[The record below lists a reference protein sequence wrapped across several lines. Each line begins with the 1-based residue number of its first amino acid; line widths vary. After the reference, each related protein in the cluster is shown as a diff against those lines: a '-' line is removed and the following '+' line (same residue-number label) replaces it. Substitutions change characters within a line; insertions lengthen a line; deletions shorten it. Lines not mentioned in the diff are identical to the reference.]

1 MNPLQY
7 ENSSS
12 LRAPSHFIAIS
23 MMQFRRIQRSYYNS
37 IIGHSL
43 LTLEFLRSRFYP
55 VENRFVLSF

>member
-23 MMQFRRIQRSYYNS
+23 MMQFRRIQRSYNS
-37 IIGHSL
+37 IIGHSI